1 MSCLPH
7 PSAAALFL
15 EVRAMRAPFR
25 FLVFVAVPLAVV
37 CASILL
43 SAEGRGLHRTAVGAW
58 LHEAQRGANLKA
70 AESNLL
76 RSNERVRD
84 LVQAVAARRLTLPEA
99 AERVRGE
106 HESRLPPFRLKPAL
120 DPGESLDA
128 YYLRFTVLL
137 VERHLE
143 GQECERE
150 VVQRLQRELQDCLA
164 TQSEYA
170 TTEAGPRDEP
180 TE

>member
-1 MSCLPH
+1 
-7 PSAAALFL
+7 
-15 EVRAMRAPFR
+15 MRAPFR
-25 FLVFVAVPLAVV
+25 LLVFVAVPLAVV
-37 CASILL
+37 CTSILL
-43 SAEGRGLHRTAVGAW
+43 SADGRGLHWTAVGAW
-58 LHEAQRGANLKA
+58 LHEAQRGAKLKA

-84 LVQAVAARRLTLPEA
+84 LVKAVAEKRLTLPEA
-99 AERVRGE
+99 AERVRSE
-106 HESRLPPFRLKPAL
+106 HESRLPPFRLQPLL

-143 GQECERE
+143 AQECKRE
-150 VVQRLQRELQDCLA
+150 VVQRLQRELQNCLA
-164 TQSEYA
+164 QSEYG
-170 TTEAGPRDEP
+170 TTEAASDDEA